1 MRRAVVFALPILITT
16 TLGMACGGARHI
28 TLPTGQGTPVADY
41 ASTFAAATAR
51 CRDVRTLQADLT
63 LSGRSGR
70 QRLRGRVLAG
80 LIPGALRLEAVSP
93 FGSPVFILVADG
105 ARGRL
110 LLPRD
115 RRVLDGA
122 SAEDILEALAGVP
135 LAPDDLRALLSG
147 CVKASAEPT
156 GGRAY
161 GTTWMALDL
170 DGGGTI
176 YLRREP
182 PGEWRVV
189 AGGYAGLDVE
199 YGPPANGMP
208 AWVQIRRAATAGRAD
223 VSVGVDL
230 SQVEVNGDLPHDQL
244 VALTVPPGTSSITLE
259 ELRESGPL
267 SAR

>member
-1 MRRAVVFALPILITT
+1 MRRSVVLALPILILTIS
-16 TLGMACGGARHI
+16 GMACGGARHI
-28 TLPTGQGTPVADY
+28 TLPTGEGTPVADY

-51 CRDVRTLQADLT
+51 CRDVRTLQAELA
-63 LSGRSGR
+63 LSGRAGR
-70 QRLRGRVLAG
+70 RKLRGRVLAG

-93 FGSPVFILVADG
+93 FGSPAFIFVADG
-105 ARGRL
+105 VRGRL

-115 RRVLDGA
+115 RLVLDGA
-122 SAEDILEALAGVP
+122 SGGDILDALAGVP

-161 GTTWMALDL
+161 GTTWMTLDL

-182 PGEWRVV
+182 LGEWRMV
-189 AGGYAGLDVE
+189 AGRYAGLDVE

-208 AWVQIRRAATAGRAD
+208 SRVRIRRTATAGRAD
-223 VSVGVDL
+223 VSVNVDL

-244 VALTVPPGTSSITLE
+244 VTLTVPPGTSSITLE

-267 SAR
+267 GAH